1 MDKNKIT
8 KGIEASLDASNE
20 NLKFLK
26 CKESGTIRGLVFG
39 DVHLGHDTVSS
50 VKIIRTLENMM
61 TSVKLDELD
70 IIIIEGDL
78 FDKSLTYHHGDIRY
92 IENWFAKL
100 LDRCEQYNI
109 ALRVLE
115 GTPSHDMKQSV
126 NLVKLNEV
134 KGNKVDLKYYDDIA
148 LEINEE
154 LGYSCIYVPD
164 EIDSPHIN
172 CFNRARDLL
181 TKAGLEKATFAVMH
195 GSFDYQF
202 PSYMK
207 VDSHDSKLWMSIIE
221 DYIFI
226 GHVHNRSFYKNVIIA
241 SGSSERLRHGEEED
255 KGITYFECG
264 QDWKKQQFIRNEE
277 ATIFK
282 TYKVSEISD
291 RIIEDIDSILKGLPD
306 QSHFRFMGTDRSVLQ
321 GYMGHFNLRYLN
333 LNFKIEVEDPDK
345 KQKKLL
351 TYPSI
356 KSLVAPKNLTSQNTK
371 PLLLERLEKR
381 LSDKHIARA
390 KEILEEVA

>member
-1 MDKNKIT
+1 MEKNQIT
-8 KGIEASLDASNE
+8 KVIESSLGDSN
-20 NLKFLK
+20 NVKFLG
-26 CKESGTIRGLVFG
+26 CKETGIIRGIVFG
-39 DVHLGHDTVSS
+39 DVHLGHDVVRSS
-50 VKIIRTLENMM
+50 KIIKTLEDMI
-61 TSVKLDELD
+61 TSVDISKLD

-78 FDKSLTYHHGDIRY
+78 FDKSLTYHHEDIP
-92 IENWFAKL
+92 IVEAWFSKL
-100 LDRCEQYNI
+100 LDRCEHHNI

-115 GTPSHDMKQSV
+115 GTPSHDMKQSA
-126 NLVKLNEV
+126 NLLKLNAV

-181 TKAGLEKATFAVMH
+181 TSAGLEKATFAVMH

-202 PSYMK
+202 PSYMN

-226 GHVHNRSFYKNVIIA
+226 GHVHNRSFHKGTIIA
-241 SGSSERLRHGEEED
+241 SGSSERLRHGEEEE
-255 KGITYFECG
+255 KGITWFECSN
-264 QDWKKQQFIRNEE
+264 DYKKQKFIVNKD

-282 TYKVSEISD
+282 TYKVCEIND
-291 RIIEDIDSILKGLPD
+291 KIIDDIDSILKGLPEG
-306 QSHFRFMGTDRSVLQ
+306 SNFRFMGTDRSVLQ
-321 GYMGHFNLRYLN
+321 GYMGHFMLRYLN
-333 LNFKIEVEDPDK
+333 INFKTEVEDPDK
-345 KQKKLL
+345 KKKNQL

-356 KSLVAPKNLTSQNTK
+356 KSLVAPKNLTSKNTGPMLIEK
-371 PLLLERLEKR
+371 MSKR
-381 LSDKHIARA
+381 LSEDQINRA